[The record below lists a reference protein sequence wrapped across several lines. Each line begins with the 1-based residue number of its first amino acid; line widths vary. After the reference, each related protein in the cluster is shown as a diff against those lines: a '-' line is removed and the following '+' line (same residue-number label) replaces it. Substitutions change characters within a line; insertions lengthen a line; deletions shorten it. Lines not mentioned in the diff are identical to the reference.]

1 MSNSVDNRV
10 VSMEFDNAKFE
21 RNVAQS
27 LDTLKHLDKSLDGLT
42 NSSKKFDGIS
52 FEDLAN
58 SIDSI
63 ANRFTLMGRITQK
76 VFDEIASGVVNLGKK
91 LVSFNVDQVTSG
103 WEKYADKTSS
113 VQTIMS
119 ATGREIEYVE
129 EQLDRLNRFTDET
142 SFSFTDMTS
151 NIAKFTSQGIELD
164 EAVTSMQG
172 IATWAASA
180 GQNAQAAS
188 RAMYNISQAMGAGSM
203 KLIDWKSIQNANM
216 ATKEFKE
223 QAIAAAVAVG
233 TLTQK
238 EGKFV
243 TKINDH
249 EVNIANFTESL
260 KDGWFD
266 TATMNKVFTE
276 YGKFADLIDSTY
288 EKFDEKITVSKLLQL
303 AEAQKTLS
311 SSFEDDLA
319 KAANGAKVDI
329 NDLRKAITEL
339 NDEQYEFS
347 MKTYKSAQEART
359 WGDAVSATADA
370 VSTSWMNVFQGIFGN
385 YEKQRVLWTDLANQ
399 FYDWFAEPVNKLGEF
414 VSEVMDGTDETSK
427 ASYTLQEAM
436 DRSGVSLLDF
446 GDVAVKA
453 LKNQGL
459 LTDEMIESAGSI
471 EEAMKQVTGTSDQFR
486 SVIDEMLDS
495 NVSSLQTAEEAF
507 EDYKKVAREVLRG
520 DWGNGSERKDA
531 LEAAGYDYRTVQIFA
546 EKMHEGIGIV
556 ESDMWRVALKT
567 KGFTDAEIEALEKFR
582 DSLEDTAETADETVD
597 KIEKLSGRE
606 LLFGREE
613 GARGILYNLMDT
625 ITEFGN
631 AVSDAWDKVFPK
643 GDRNPV
649 ENAHKLLVR
658 FNKFTAGLL
667 DTVKTSEDLRTVLQ
681 GFFSVLNIVKN
692 ALSAV
697 FQIFRNFIGIFTP
710 VKKGFG
716 DVVVQFA
723 KWMIQLNEWIE
734 KNQVFENV
742 VARVTDAFGRL
753 KTAID
758 PLVERVR
765 ELWSNFKITNGIQT
779 VGDFFRT
786 VFNTAV
792 TYGATAVQTLTNVFS
807 KLITN
812 VRSFLGTH
820 FASLNENVEAFFIK
834 VRNGGST
841 AISTFVRIKNAV
853 VDFFRIFINFVKT
866 RDYEAFIKNL
876 AERFKGITEFV
887 TKSKDSIKKWFS
899 QFDEATGKS
908 ILKLATALLTMV
920 TVFSLLKRFGTVHGA
935 IVNLF
940 NSLSSAVNV
949 LKRNVQTNNVLKIAA
964 SIGILVGALLILAYM
979 PTDKMMQGL
988 KALGIIMGG
997 FLALM
1002 GIVAAIAILGKGAN
1016 LTSLGTVLGGV
1027 AAILLSA
1034 ALSLMILTK
1043 QVDYSRIRQ
1052 ALGTLLG
1059 VLAMAVFGVILISRL
1074 AGKGSTSMGS
1084 MLALAAGILL
1094 MVYALEKIQ
1103 NSAAVLS
1110 PSTFKKFFVLIGML
1124 ALASF
1129 ALKKGISLGS
1139 ALGLLVFIL
1148 SLSHINEVLLNL
1160 MDEIPDPSV
1169 YQEKMDNLW
1178 GLIKVISAIALA
1190 LRIAGK
1196 GGLRASLGILATIL
1210 GIYEIAKIAVNL
1222 GNIADPVA
1230 LNQGIN
1236 AVESI
1241 GYMLAALILVTGIA
1255 ARLSKGSKGFSTSV
1269 IALVIALIAIGIEM
1283 AVLGKM
1289 GWDELKPGIIAMAVA
1304 LGGLAAVVL
1313 SLGYLTKGFKPVG
1326 LKGLLDVIIIL
1337 GSVVGA
1343 LYLLQTYGDPSTML
1357 ETAASL
1363 GLVMLALAA
1372 SMKIISSIN
1381 SGGFDPM
1388 GILQTIIQM
1397 VAMAGVALAALW
1409 ALKQFDISASVETVI
1424 ALCLLITVLAAAAVI
1439 LSYAQGD
1446 IGTAIAQAILVAG
1459 LAGSLII
1466 IAIAMQKLNGVDA
1479 EGLLAKVES
1488 LALLIAAL
1496 GGIILMFSL
1505 IPNFGAIGGI
1515 IAGVLGFVVL
1525 VGLLV
1530 ALTAGVGA
1538 LMLAK
1543 DGSTTGFGK
1552 CLEKF
1557 AEVLGSAIG
1566 KFKAAMQAN
1575 NPEEASEGI
1584 SKIQKLAEDLKG
1596 LIEVLNGID
1605 LDTDSISSLGR
1616 FLVNLGTAEIKD
1628 AIANIINN
1636 WTGGETL
1643 TEKLTTFATAI
1654 TAYVNTIKTVTDSDI
1669 EMATKITGAMSTLL
1683 AAIPHE
1689 GGVASLLLGKESSGL
1704 KNLGKQLTPFA
1715 KAIVEFAKKTSEIDD
1730 TMLNGVIKFKELM
1743 GPLADS
1749 LDGIQRTG
1757 GALQL
1762 FTGTKKI
1769 DKFGS
1774 QLVSFLKSLFGDGVH
1789 ADNNVFYQL
1798 AKIDD
1803 TRINAIDKLKMVTDK
1818 LVEATSSIPALGG
1831 LVDVIFGSDSPS
1843 SFGSQLV
1850 TFCEKVV
1857 EIGDKAAEITDANID
1872 SIDKATEAAYALNAF
1887 SNAMYGTTLPENATE
1902 NAAVRSAQIV
1912 ADASSTLAS
1921 APIDQAS
1928 QNVNSFKTIWGQF
1941 GSLFSGNGPSG
1952 LPSVDIQGVTSAFSE
1967 IPNAAATA
1975 VQDTATVFDEGSA
1988 SAEESG
1994 SNYMYSFVSGAES
2007 SQGDMTSGMQSLL
2020 NGAIGNIT
2028 LDQGVLNGAGGDFV
2042 SGLMNSFMTNMSLP
2056 EYSTQIP
2063 TALASTLT
2071 QIPTDSLSTA
2081 GQTMANSI
2089 VAGIDASTGTITIS
2103 GNNLA
2108 LALIQGFAEKQT
2120 DLETAAKT
2128 ASTAGSEAVSSTQ
2141 SAWVT
2146 VGELI
2151 GEGLAQGLRNKTVD
2165 VQIAAEALATAAE
2178 AAIRLAAEIN
2188 SPSRITTRL
2197 GEYFGEG
2204 FGNGIRNMFGY
2215 VSSQSSSLSETAT
2228 DAISEAAKLA
2238 SAIVESDANPV
2249 ITPVLDLSEVR
2260 RGASAISNLGGFAAS
2275 VSASTASMVSGS
2287 AVARQIQNGTS
2298 APMTAVLSDSAALAL
2313 AGSRSP
2319 QQVPVIEFTGDLAQ
2333 LARILQPKIKMQDN
2347 YHGKSLV
2354 R

>member
-42 NSSKKFDGIS
+42 NSSKKFDGVS

-91 LVSFNVDQVTSG
+91 LVSFNIDQVSSG

-129 EQLDRLNRFTDET
+129 EQLGRLNRFTDET

-164 EAVTSMQG
+164 EAVTAMQG

-203 KLIDWKSIQNANM
+203 KMIDWKSIQNANM

-223 QAIAAAVAVG
+223 QAIAAAVSVG

-243 TKINDH
+243 TEVKDH
-249 EVNIANFTESL
+249 EVNIANFTETL

-266 TATMNKVFTE
+266 TKTMNKVFTE

-288 EKFDEKITVSKLLQL
+288 EEFDEKITVSKLLQL
-303 AEAQKTLS
+303 AEAQKTLA

-319 KAANGAKVDI
+319 KAADSAGADI
-329 NDLRKAITEL
+329 NDLRKAISEL
-339 NDEQYEFS
+339 NEEQYEFS

-359 WGDAVSATADA
+359 WSDTVSATADA
-370 VSTSWMNVFQGIFGN
+370 VSTSWMNVFQAIFGN
-385 YEKQRVLWTDLANQ
+385 YEKQRTLWTDLANQ
-399 FYDWFAEPVNKLGEF
+399 FYDWFAAPVNKLGEF
-414 VSEVMDGTDETSK
+414 ISEVMDGTDETSK

-507 EDYKKVAREVLRG
+507 EDYKKVAREVLHG
-520 DWGNGSERKDA
+520 DWGNGHERKDA

-556 ESDMWRVALKT
+556 ESDMWRVELKT

-631 AVSDAWDKVFPK
+631 VVSDTWDKVFPK

-667 DTVKTSEDLRTVLQ
+667 NTVKTSEDLRTVLQ

-697 FQIFRNFIGIFTP
+697 FQIFRNFVGIFTP
-710 VKKGFG
+710 VKKGFK

-723 KWMIQLNEWIE
+723 EWMIQLNEWIE
-734 KNQVFENV
+734 NNQVFEKV
-742 VARVTDAFGRL
+742 VARVTTAFTNL

-758 PLVERVR
+758 PLVEKVR

-820 FASLNENVEAFFIK
+820 FASLNENVEAFFVK

-853 VDFFRIFINFVKT
+853 VDFFKIFIDFVKT

-876 AERFKGITEFV
+876 GERFKGITEFV

-899 QFDEATGKS
+899 QCDEATGKN

-920 TVFSLLKRFGTVHGA
+920 TVFSLLKRFGTIHGA
-935 IVNLF
+935 IINLF

-949 LKRNVQTNNVLKIAA
+949 LKRNIQTNNVLKIAA

-979 PTDKMMQGL
+979 PTDKMEQGL
-988 KALGIIMGG
+988 KALGKIMMG
-997 FLALM
+997 FFALM
-1002 GIVAAIAILGKGAN
+1002 GVVAAIAILGKGAN

-1110 PSTFKKFFVLIGML
+1110 PTTFKKFFTLIGML

-1148 SLSHINEVLLNL
+1148 SLSLINKTLIKL
-1160 MDEIPDPSV
+1160 MDEIPDPAV
-1169 YQEKMDNLW
+1169 YQEKMGNLW

-1190 LRIAGK
+1190 LRVAGK
-1196 GGLRASLGILATIL
+1196 GRFGTSLGILVTIL

-1222 GNIADPVA
+1222 GNMADPVS

-1241 GYMLAALILVTGIA
+1241 GYLLAALILVTGIA

-1289 GWDELKPGIIAMAVA
+1289 GWDKLKPGIIAMAIA
-1304 LGGLAAVVL
+1304 LGGLAAVIL
-1313 SLGYLTKGFKPVG
+1313 SLGYLAKDFK
-1326 LKGLLDVIIIL
+1326 KESLLSLIEALGIL
-1337 GSVVGA
+1337 ALVVA
-1343 LYLLQTYGDPSTML
+1343 AILVLQAYGDPSTML
-1357 ETAASL
+1357 STAASL

-1372 SMKIISSIN
+1372 SMKIISSV
-1381 SGGFDPM
+1381 SFKGFDSTEAWQMIIKMLVMAGAAVGILFALQAM
-1388 GILQTIIQM
+1388 GIT
-1397 VAMAGVALAALW
+1397 
-1409 ALKQFDISASVETVI
+1409 ASIETVS
-1424 ALCLLITVLAAAAVI
+1424 ALCLLVIALSFAAVI
-1439 LSYAQGD
+1439 LSYAQGNL
-1446 IGTAIAQAILVAG
+1446 GTAAAQALLVVG
-1459 LAGSLII
+1459 LAASLVL
-1466 IAIAMQKLNGVDA
+1466 IAFAMQKLNSVNVD
-1479 EGLLAKVES
+1479 GLLPKVES
-1488 LALLIAAL
+1488 LALLLAAL
-1496 GGIILMFSL
+1496 GALIFIFSL
-1505 IPNFGAIGGI
+1505 IPSLSAVGGIVAGVIGFIALLAGFTILAEAIGWLSGYKWF
-1515 IAGVLGFVVL
+1515 ATNLERF
-1525 VGLLV
+1525 
-1530 ALTAGVGA
+1530 A
-1538 LMLAK
+1538 
-1543 DGSTTGFGK
+1543 TTMGT
-1552 CLEKF
+1552 C
-1557 AEVLGSAIG
+1557 IG
-1566 KFKAAMQAN
+1566 KFKAALQES
-1575 NPEEASEGI
+1575 NPEEASEGV
-1584 SKIQKLAEDLKG
+1584 SKIQKLAEDLQG
-1596 LIEVLNGID
+1596 LVEVLNGID
-1605 LDTDSISSLGR
+1605 LDSESVGALADVLIAFGKAELATAIS
-1616 FLVNLGTAEIKD
+1616 
-1628 AIANIINN
+1628 NILNN
-1636 WTGGETL
+1636 WAGATDGSLQQQLTG
-1643 TEKLTTFATAI
+1643 FANAI
-1654 TAYVNTIKTVTDSDI
+1654 TAYVNTIHTVTESDLNK
-1669 EMATKITGAMSTLL
+1669 ATKITNSVSALL
-1683 AAIPHE
+1683 NAVPKE
-1689 GGVASLLLGKESSGL
+1689 GGVAGWLLGKKSEGM
-1704 KNLGKQLTPFA
+1704 KNLSENLESFGT
-1715 KAIVEFAKKTSEIDD
+1715 AIIGFGQNLAGIDD
-1730 TMLNGVIKFKELM
+1730 STVSNVTKASEAMTPLTEL
-1743 GPLADS
+1743 
-1749 LDGIQRTG
+1749 
-1757 GALQL
+1757 
-1762 FTGTKKI
+1762 I
-1769 DKFGS
+1769 DKMPKQGGVWQDIIGTADIETFGEK
-1774 QLVSFLKSLFGDGVH
+1774 LNTFVKALIGENGDGLFE
-1789 ADNNVFYQL
+1789 NIR
-1798 AKIDD
+1798 KIGDED
-1803 TRINAIDKLKMVTDK
+1803 VTAIGKLKEVTTALTD
-1818 LVEATSSIPALGG
+1818 ATSSIPTLGG
-1831 LVDVIFGSDSPS
+1831 YIDVIFGTDSPD
-1843 SFGSQLV
+1843 SFGTQMV
-1850 TFCEKVV
+1850 TFCEKII
-1857 EIGDKAAEITDANID
+1857 EIGEKAQGITDTHID

-1887 SNAMYGTTLPENATE
+1887 SNAMYGTSLPTSAGENT
-1902 NAAVRSAQIV
+1902 VQSAQNV
-1912 ADASSTLAS
+1912 ADSTNILAS
-1921 APIDQAS
+1921 APVGQAS
-1928 QNVNSFKTIWGQF
+1928 QNVDKYKEMYGQ
-1941 GSLFSGNGPSG
+1941 LKDTVSGNGSSG
-1952 LPSVDIQGVTSAFSE
+1952 LPSFDVSGMTSAFDSLQE
-1967 IPNAAATA
+1967 HASSAIQGILSTFSDNSSNLETA
-1975 VQDTATVFDEGSA
+1975 GSGAIDSVITGMSSKEGDLLEEAKTLADKTAEGYSSNTEATVTAGENIALSLI
-1988 SAEESG
+1988 
-1994 SNYMYSFVSGAES
+1994 
-2007 SQGDMTSGMQSLL
+2007 SGM
-2020 NGAIGNIT
+2020 
-2028 LDQGVLNGAGGDFV
+2028 
-2042 SGLMNSFMTNMSLP
+2042 MNKFSAP
-2056 EYSTQIP
+2056 EFTAQIP
-2063 TALASTLT
+2063 TSIATALTN
-2071 QIPTDSLSTA
+2071 IPSDGLSSV
-2081 GQTMANSI
+2081 GQTLVDTIATSI
-2089 VAGIDASTGTITIS
+2089 DESTGTITIS

-2108 LALIQGFAEKQT
+2108 LALCQGFTDKQT

-2128 ASTAGSEAVSSTQ
+2128 ASMTGSEAVSSTQ

-2151 GEGLAQGLRNKTVD
+2151 GEGLAQGLRNKTAD
-2165 VQIAAEALATAAE
+2165 VQTAAATLAAAAE
-2178 AAIRLAAEIN
+2178 AAIRLAAAIN
-2188 SPSRITTRL
+2188 SPSRVTTRL

-2204 FGNGIRNMFGY
+2204 FGKGIRNMFGY
-2215 VSSQSSSLSETAT
+2215 VSSQSSSLSDAAT
-2228 DAISEAAKLA
+2228 NAISEAARLA

-2260 RGASAISNLGGFAAS
+2260 RGASIISNLGGFAAS
-2275 VSASTASMVSGS
+2275 VSASTASMVSSS
-2287 AVARQIQNGTS
+2287 AAARQIQNGT
-2298 APMTAVLSDSAALAL
+2298 PTPVTAVLSDSAALAL
-2313 AGSRSP
+2313 AGSHAT
-2319 QQVPVIEFTGDLAQ
+2319 QQIPVIEFTGDLAQ
-2333 LARILQPKIKMQDN
+2333 VARILQPKIKMVDN
-2347 YHGKSLV
+2347 NHGKSLV